1 MSANIPHM
9 TNKRLRHA
17 ARRLHSNQRATSMTE
32 FVMFLPVFV
41 LIFVGIF
48 ELGRLYDS
56 SLRARGMAF
65 TDTISRFRQVQDT
78 SFRDALTSNGVAR
91 KAISPVL
98 ASADATSQLFRS
110 PPNQRA
116 GVREVLA
123 QRELNAFS
131 QTSGLGQ
138 HGSLGEALGRINL
151 ARQTGV
157 ELTAVDHIIT
167 HDLTRFVGPSALA
180 DELFDDRPHNAFSTS
195 MSGQG
200 NSLLQTLAN
209 KLNETITS
217 AGARSA
223 LAANI
228 RYGTLTGSFENEVH
242 IASLGDVEV
251 SAWYSVLAPTYT
263 HSDDRKNGQLATF
276 ASRLTFEANN
286 QEPYRDILAFG
297 RTPGLPILPDEYE
310 VPNPADEDLQG
321 FFELPLNYGDSF
333 YNP

>member
-1 MSANIPHM
+1 
-9 TNKRLRHA
+9 
-17 ARRLHSNQRATSMTE
+17 MTE

-48 ELGRLYDS
+48 ELGRLYDF

-78 SFRDALTSNGVAR
+78 SFRDAITSNGLAR
-91 KAISPVL
+91 KAISPL
-98 ASADATSQLFRS
+98 SASVDSTSQLFRT

-123 QRELNAFS
+123 QRDLKAYS

-151 ARQTGV
+151 ARQAGV
-157 ELTAVDHIIT
+157 EVTAVDHMIT
-167 HDLTRFVGPSALA
+167 HDLTLFVGPSALA
-180 DELFDDRPHNAFSTS
+180 SELFDDRPQNRLDTS

-200 NSLLQTLAN
+200 DSLLQTLAN
-209 KLNETITS
+209 KVNETITS

-228 RYGTLTGSFENEVH
+228 RYGTLTGRFDNSVH
-242 IASLGDVEV
+242 IASVGDVEV
-251 SAWYSVLAPTYT
+251 SAWYSVLAPTYA
-263 HSDDRKNGQLATF
+263 HSDDRKNGQMATF
-276 ASRLTFEANN
+276 ASRLTIEGNN
-286 QEPYRDILAFG
+286 HKPYRDILAF
-297 RTPGLPILPDEYE
+297 RTNPELPILPDEYE
-310 VPNPADEDLQG
+310 VPNPADEDLQDH
-321 FFELPLNYGDSF
+321 FELPLNYGDDF
-333 YNP
+333 Y